1 MRWLGWLAAIAI
13 GVYAAIHLAFPTYT
27 HKFRLT
33 FQVES
38 DGVVKEGSSVITV
51 TDTDQSIVGSLAP
64 RRWIRSSK
72 GPVPWVDL
80 GNRGLLLV
88 SMNNYN
94 VPKPPQTYYVGG
106 LSFVAFYDAKPGDEK
121 LDEAHIKAIREEKG
135 RRYVPVDRLPTFIWL
150 SDPLDPNSAKIV
162 PPTSFAD
169 EIGGGTRLI
178 SMTVEITNDIA
189 DRSIYD
195 RLPWLAEMERKQRSD
210 PSMKWSTSF
219 RLNIDHILGAQ

>member
-13 GVYAAIHLAFPTYT
+13 GVYAAIYLAFPTYT

-64 RRWIRSSK
+64 RRFVRSSR
-72 GPVPWVDL
+72 GPVPWIDL
-80 GNRGLLLV
+80 GNRGLLFV

-94 VPKPPQTYYVGG
+94 VPKPPQTHYVGG

-121 LDEAHIKAIREEKG
+121 IDEAHIKSIREEKG
-135 RRYVPVDRLPTFIWL
+135 RRNVPVDRLPTFIWL
-150 SDPLDPNSAKIV
+150 SDSRDPNSAKIV
-162 PPTSFAD
+162 PPSSFA
-169 EIGGGTRLI
+169 
-178 SMTVEITNDIA
+178 
-189 DRSIYD
+189 
-195 RLPWLAEMERKQRSD
+195 
-210 PSMKWSTSF
+210 
-219 RLNIDHILGAQ
+219 